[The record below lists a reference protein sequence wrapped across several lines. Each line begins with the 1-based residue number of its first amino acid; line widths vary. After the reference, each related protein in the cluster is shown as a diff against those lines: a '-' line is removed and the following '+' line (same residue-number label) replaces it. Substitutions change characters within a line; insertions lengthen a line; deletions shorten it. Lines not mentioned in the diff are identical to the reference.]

1 MKTPKRGFFNHNHFF
16 FEILYNGV
24 IILGKGSEL
33 AVLTNALSIAIAN
46 TDLTTDELA
55 LIATIFVQIGDTLAT
70 IVAQRTLGQS
80 N

>member
-1 MKTPKRGFFNHNHFF
+1 MRVFFNHNYFF